1 MTTTVISLNT
11 SMDVISKYK
20 QLVEASANG
29 ESLYVRAREVIKA
42 LKEDNLI
49 TNGDEGT
56 AIAQVVAQLSG
67 SASSQAMST
76 ALAWESAEK
85 ELVLKKEE
93 LEKKIDL
100 LKIEATK
107 AEYDA
112 DLAKVTKN
120 AAEAKMIREYG
131 ANIIYVNGSVATLPD
146 EGRAY
151 EEIKS
156 MKQATLNAEAT
167 NYGIKA
173 QTEQAHAS
181 IHKLVA
187 DTYVNHGMYSGYTV
201 SEHGITGTQKLN
213 TGYVTLSEMNR
224 VVAGE
229 QAKGYVLN
237 AYSNAASSS
246 AGMIGTLVAAEIP
259 GLDPT
264 QYLQT
269 WKSAVD
275 KLNNLVV
282 PTITPSSISF

>member
-49 TNGDEGT
+49 TNGDEGA

-107 AEYDA
+107 AEHDA

-131 ANIIYVNGSVATLPD
+131 ANIVYVNGSVATLPD

-156 MKQATLNAEAT
+156 MKQSTLNAEAT

-173 QTEQAHAS
+173 QTEQAYAS

-201 SEHGITGTQKLN
+201 AENGITGTQKLN

>member
-49 TNGDEGT
+49 TNGDEGA

-100 LKIEATK
+100 LKIETTK
-107 AEYDA
+107 AECDA

-156 MKQATLNAEAT
+156 MKQSTLNAEAT

-187 DTYVNHGMYSGYTV
+187 DTYVNHGMYFGYTIT
-201 SEHGITGTQKLN
+201 ENGITGTQKLN

>member
-1 MTTTVISLNT
+1 MTTTVISLDT

-49 TNGDEGT
+49 TNGDEGA

-93 LEKKIDL
+93 LEKRIDL

-131 ANIIYVNGSVATLPD
+131 SNIIYVNGEVATLQD

-156 MKQATLNAEAT
+156 MKQSTLNAEAT

-173 QTEQAHAS
+173 QTEQAYAS

-187 DTYVNHGMYSGYTV
+187 DTYVNHGMYSGNTV
-201 SEHGITGTQKLN
+201 AENGITGTQKLS

-282 PTITPSSISF
+282 PTITPSSIVF

>member
-49 TNGDEGT
+49 TNGDEGA

-100 LKIEATK
+100 LKIETTK

-156 MKQATLNAEAT
+156 MKQSTLNAEAT

-173 QTEQAHAS
+173 QTEQAYAS

-201 SEHGITGTQKLN
+201 AENGITGTQKLN

>member
-1 MTTTVISLNT
+1 MTTTVISLDT

-76 ALAWESAEK
+76 AFAWEGAEK
-85 ELVLKKEE
+85 DLVLKKEE

-131 ANIIYVNGSVATLPD
+131 ANIVYVNGSVATLPD

-156 MKQATLNAEAT
+156 MKQSTLNAEAT

-187 DTYVNHGMYSGYTV
+187 DTYVNHGMYFGYTIT
-201 SEHGITGTQKLN
+201 ENGITGTQKLS

-229 QAKGYVLN
+229 QAKGFVLN

-275 KLNNLVV
+275 KLNDLAV
-282 PTITPSSISF
+282 PIITPSAISF

>member
-1 MTTTVISLNT
+1 MTTTVISLDT

-76 ALAWESAEK
+76 ALAWEGAEK
-85 ELVLKKEE
+85 DLVLKKEE

-100 LKIEATK
+100 LKLEATK

-131 ANIIYVNGSVATLPD
+131 ANIVYVNGSVATLPD

-156 MKQATLNAEAT
+156 MKQSTLNAEAT

-187 DTYVNHGMYSGYTV
+187 DTYVNHGMYFGYTIT
-201 SEHGITGTQKLN
+201 ENGITGTQKLS

-229 QAKGYVLN
+229 QAKGFVLN

-275 KLNNLVV
+275 KLNDLAV
-282 PTITPSSISF
+282 PIITPSAISF

>member
-1 MTTTVISLNT
+1 MTTTVISLDT

-29 ESLYVRAREVIKA
+29 ERLYVRAREVITA

-49 TNGDEGT
+49 TNGDEGA

-107 AEYDA
+107 AKYDA
-112 DLAKVTKN
+112 DLAKLTKN

-131 ANIIYVNGSVATLPD
+131 ANIVYVNGSVATLPD

-173 QTEQAHAS
+173 QTEQAYAS

-201 SEHGITGTQKLN
+201 AENGITGTQKLS

>member
-1 MTTTVISLNT
+1 MTTTVISLDT

-20 QLVEASANG
+20 LLIEASANG
-29 ESLYVRAREVIKA
+29 ESLYVRAREVIRA

-49 TNGDEGT
+49 TNGEEGT

-67 SASSQAMST
+67 SASGQAMST
-76 ALAWESAEK
+76 ALAWENAEK
-85 ELVLKKEE
+85 DLVLKKEE
-93 LEKKIDL
+93 LEKRIDL
-100 LKIEATK
+100 LKLEATK

-131 ANIIYVNGSVATLPD
+131 SNIIYVNGSVATLPD

-167 NYGIKA
+167 NDGIKA
-173 QTEQAHAS
+173 QTEQAYAS

-187 DTYVNHGMYSGYTV
+187 DTYVNHGMYAGYTITGN
-201 SEHGITGTQKLN
+201 GITGTQKLS

-264 QYLQT
+264 MYLQT

-275 KLNNLVV
+275 KLNNLSV

>member
-11 SMDVISKYK
+11 SMDVIGKYK

-107 AEYDA
+107 AEHDA

-131 ANIIYVNGSVATLPD
+131 ANIVYVNGSVATLPD

-156 MKQATLNAEAT
+156 MKQSTLNAEAT

-201 SEHGITGTQKLN
+201 AENGITGTQKLN

-282 PTITPSSISF
+282 PTITPSSIVF

>member
-1 MTTTVISLNT
+1 MTTTVISLDT

-76 ALAWESAEK
+76 ALAWEGAEK
-85 ELVLKKEE
+85 DLVLKKEE

-100 LKIEATK
+100 LKLEATK

-131 ANIIYVNGSVATLPD
+131 ANIVYVNGEVATLPD

-156 MKQATLNAEAT
+156 MKQSTLNAEAT

-187 DTYVNHGMYSGYTV
+187 DTYVNHGMYFGYTIT
-201 SEHGITGTQKLN
+201 ENGITGTQKLS

-229 QAKGYVLN
+229 QAKGFVLN

-275 KLNNLVV
+275 KLNDLAV
-282 PTITPSSISF
+282 PIITPSAISF

>member
-1 MTTTVISLNT
+1 MTTTVISLDT

-20 QLVEASANG
+20 LLIEASANG
-29 ESLYVRAREVIKA
+29 ESLYVRAREVIRA

-49 TNGDEGT
+49 TNGDEGA

-67 SASSQAMST
+67 SASGQAMST
-76 ALAWESAEK
+76 ALAWENAEK
-85 ELVLKKEE
+85 DLVLKKEE
-93 LEKKIDL
+93 LEKRIDL
-100 LKIEATK
+100 LKLEATK

-131 ANIIYVNGSVATLPD
+131 SNIIYVNGSVATLPD

-151 EEIKS
+151 EEIRS

-167 NYGIKA
+167 EKSIES
-173 QTEQAHAS
+173 QTKQSMAS
-181 IHKLVA
+181 THKLIA
-187 DTYVNHGMYSGYTV
+187 DTYVNHGMYAGYTIT
-201 SEHGITGTQKLN
+201 ENGITGTQKLS

-264 QYLQT
+264 MYLQT

-275 KLNNLVV
+275 KLNNLSV

>member
-100 LKIEATK
+100 LKIETTK

-131 ANIIYVNGSVATLPD
+131 ANIVYVNGSVATLPD

-156 MKQATLNAEAT
+156 MKQSTLNAEAT

-173 QTEQAHAS
+173 QTEQAYAS

-201 SEHGITGTQKLN
+201 AENGITGTQKLN

>member
-1 MTTTVISLNT
+1 MTTTVISLDT

-49 TNGDEGT
+49 TNGDEGA

-100 LKIEATK
+100 LKIETTK
-107 AEYDA
+107 AECDA

-156 MKQATLNAEAT
+156 MKQSTLNAEAT

-173 QTEQAHAS
+173 QTEQAYAS

-201 SEHGITGTQKLN
+201 AENGITGTQKLS

>member
-1 MTTTVISLNT
+1 MTTTVISLDT
-11 SMDVISKYK
+11 SMDVIGKYK

-49 TNGDEGT
+49 TNGDEGA

-85 ELVLKKEE
+85 EFVLKKEE

-112 DLAKVTKN
+112 DLAKLTKN

-131 ANIIYVNGSVATLPD
+131 ANIIYVNGSVATLPN

-173 QTEQAHAS
+173 QTEQAYAS

-201 SEHGITGTQKLN
+201 SENGITGTQKLS

>member
-1 MTTTVISLNT
+1 MTTTVISLDT

-107 AEYDA
+107 AKYDA
-112 DLAKVTKN
+112 DLAKLTKN

-131 ANIIYVNGSVATLPD
+131 ANIVYVNGSVATLPD

-173 QTEQAHAS
+173 QTEQAYAS

-201 SEHGITGTQKLN
+201 AENGITGTQKLS

-259 GLDPT
+259 GLNPT

>member
-1 MTTTVISLNT
+1 MTTTVISLDT

-56 AIAQVVAQLSG
+56 AISQVVAQLSG

-85 ELVLKKEE
+85 DLVLKKEE
-93 LEKKIDL
+93 LEKRIDL

-112 DLAKVTKN
+112 GLAKVTKN

-131 ANIIYVNGSVATLPD
+131 ANIVYVNGSVATLPD

-156 MKQATLNAEAT
+156 MKQSTLNAEAT

-173 QTEQAHAS
+173 QTEQAYAS

-187 DTYVNHGMYSGYTV
+187 DTYVNHGMYSGYTIT
-201 SEHGITGTQKLN
+201 ENGITGTQKLS
-213 TGYVTLSEMNR
+213 TGYITLSEMNR

-229 QAKGYVLN
+229 QAKGFVIN

-259 GLDPT
+259 GLNPT

-282 PTITPSSISF
+282 PTITPSSIVF

>member
-49 TNGDEGT
+49 TNGDEGA

-107 AEYDA
+107 AEHDA

-131 ANIIYVNGSVATLPD
+131 ANIVYVNGEVATLPD

-156 MKQATLNAEAT
+156 MKQSTLNAEAT

-173 QTEQAHAS
+173 QTEQAYAS

-201 SEHGITGTQKLN
+201 AENGITGTQKLN

-282 PTITPSSISF
+282 PTITPSSIVF

>member
-1 MTTTVISLNT
+1 MTTTVISLDT

-107 AEYDA
+107 AKYDA
-112 DLAKVTKN
+112 DLAKLTKN

-131 ANIIYVNGSVATLPD
+131 ANIVYVNGSVATLPD

-173 QTEQAHAS
+173 QTEQAYAS

-201 SEHGITGTQKLN
+201 AENGITGTQKLN

-259 GLDPT
+259 GLNPT

>member
-1 MTTTVISLNT
+1 MTTTVISLDT

-20 QLVEASANG
+20 LLIEASANG

-49 TNGDEGT
+49 TNGDEGA

-67 SASSQAMST
+67 SASGQAMST
-76 ALAWESAEK
+76 ALAWEGAEK
-85 ELVLKKEE
+85 DLVLKKEE
-93 LEKKIDL
+93 LEKRIDL
-100 LKIEATK
+100 LKLEATK
-107 AEYDA
+107 AEHDA
-112 DLAKVTKN
+112 DLAKITKN

-131 ANIIYVNGSVATLPD
+131 SNIIYVNGSVATLPD

-167 NYGIKA
+167 EKSIES
-173 QTEQAHAS
+173 QTKQSMAS
-181 IHKLVA
+181 THKLIA
-187 DTYVNHGMYSGYTV
+187 DTYVNHGMYAGYTIT
-201 SEHGITGTQKLN
+201 ENGITGTQKLS

-275 KLNNLVV
+275 KLNNLTV
-282 PTITPSSISF
+282 PIITPSSITF

>member
-1 MTTTVISLNT
+1 MTTTVISLDT

-49 TNGDEGT
+49 TNGDEGA

-85 ELVLKKEE
+85 EFVLKKEE

-100 LKIEATK
+100 LKLEATK
-107 AEYDA
+107 AEYDIG
-112 DLAKVTKN
+112 LAKVTKN

-131 ANIIYVNGSVATLPD
+131 ANIVYVNGSVSTLPD

-156 MKQATLNAEAT
+156 MKQSTLNAEAT

-201 SEHGITGTQKLN
+201 SENGITGTQKLN

-259 GLDPT
+259 GLNPT

-282 PTITPSSISF
+282 PIITPSSISF

>member
-1 MTTTVISLNT
+1 MTTTVISLDT

-112 DLAKVTKN
+112 GLAKVTKN

-131 ANIIYVNGSVATLPD
+131 ANIVYVNGSVATLSD

-167 NYGIKA
+167 NNGIKA
-173 QTEQAHAS
+173 QTEQAYAS

-201 SEHGITGTQKLN
+201 AENGITGTQKLN
-213 TGYVTLSEMNR
+213 TGHVTLSEMNR

-229 QAKGYVLN
+229 QAKGFVIN

>member
-1 MTTTVISLNT
+1 MTTTVISLDI

-20 QLVEASANG
+20 LLIDASANG

-56 AIAQVVAQLSG
+56 AISQVVAQLSG

-131 ANIIYVNGSVATLPD
+131 ANIIYVKGSVATLPD

-156 MKQATLNAEAT
+156 MKQSTLNAEAT

-173 QTEQAHAS
+173 QTEQAYAS

-201 SEHGITGTQKLN
+201 AENGITGTQKLS

-282 PTITPSSISF
+282 PTITPSSIVF

>member
-67 SASSQAMST
+67 SASSQAMNT

-100 LKIEATK
+100 LKLEATK

-201 SEHGITGTQKLN
+201 SEHGITGTQKLS

-282 PTITPSSISF
+282 PTITPSSIVF

>member
-1 MTTTVISLNT
+1 MTTTVISLDT

-100 LKIEATK
+100 LKIETTK

-131 ANIIYVNGSVATLPD
+131 ANIVYVNGSVATLPD

-156 MKQATLNAEAT
+156 MKQSTLNAEAT

-173 QTEQAHAS
+173 QTEQAYAS

-201 SEHGITGTQKLN
+201 AENGITGTQKLN

>member
-100 LKIEATK
+100 LKIETTK

-156 MKQATLNAEAT
+156 MKQSTLNAEAT

-173 QTEQAHAS
+173 QTEQAYAS

-201 SEHGITGTQKLN
+201 AENGITGTQKLN

>member
-131 ANIIYVNGSVATLPD
+131 ANIVYVNGSVATLPD

-156 MKQATLNAEAT
+156 MKQSTLNAEAT

-173 QTEQAHAS
+173 QTEQAYAS

-201 SEHGITGTQKLN
+201 AENGITGTQKLN

-259 GLDPT
+259 GLNPT

>member
-1 MTTTVISLNT
+1 MTTTVISLDT

-20 QLVEASANG
+20 LLIEASANG

-67 SASSQAMST
+67 SASGQAMST
-76 ALAWESAEK
+76 ALAWEGAEK
-85 ELVLKKEE
+85 DLVLKKEE
-93 LEKKIDL
+93 LEKRIDL
-100 LKIEATK
+100 LKLEATK

-131 ANIIYVNGSVATLPD
+131 SNIIYVNGSVATLPD

-167 NYGIKA
+167 EKSIES
-173 QTEQAHAS
+173 QTKQSMAS
-181 IHKLVA
+181 THKLIA
-187 DTYVNHGMYSGYTV
+187 DTYVNHGMYAGYTIT
-201 SEHGITGTQKLN
+201 ENGITGTQRLS

-275 KLNNLVV
+275 KLNNLTV
-282 PTITPSSISF
+282 PTITPSSITF

>member
-131 ANIIYVNGSVATLPD
+131 ANIVYVNGSVATLPD

-156 MKQATLNAEAT
+156 MKQSTLNAEAT

-173 QTEQAHAS
+173 QTEQAYAS

-201 SEHGITGTQKLN
+201 AENGITGTQKLS

-259 GLDPT
+259 GLNPT

>member
-1 MTTTVISLNT
+1 MTTTVISLDT

-20 QLVEASANG
+20 LLVEASANG

-107 AEYDA
+107 AEYDV
-112 DLAKVTKN
+112 DLAKLTKN

-131 ANIIYVNGSVATLPD
+131 ANIVYVNGSVATLPD

-156 MKQATLNAEAT
+156 MKQAILNAEAT

-201 SEHGITGTQKLN
+201 SENGITGTQKLN

-259 GLDPT
+259 GLNPT
-264 QYLQT
+264 QYLTT

-282 PTITPSSISF
+282 PTITPSSIVF

>member
-1 MTTTVISLNT
+1 MTTTVISLDT

-49 TNGDEGT
+49 TNGDEGA

-100 LKIEATK
+100 LKIETTK
-107 AEYDA
+107 AEYDV

-156 MKQATLNAEAT
+156 MKQSTLNAEAT

-173 QTEQAHAS
+173 QTEQAYAS

-201 SEHGITGTQKLN
+201 AENGITGTQKLS

>member
-49 TNGDEGT
+49 TNGDEGA

-100 LKIEATK
+100 LKIETTK
-107 AEYDA
+107 AECDA

-156 MKQATLNAEAT
+156 MKQSTLNAEAT

-173 QTEQAHAS
+173 QTEQAYAS

-201 SEHGITGTQKLN
+201 AENGITGTQKLS

-264 QYLQT
+264 QYLQA

>member
-1 MTTTVISLNT
+1 MTTTVISLDT

-112 DLAKVTKN
+112 DLAKLTKN

-131 ANIIYVNGSVATLPD
+131 ANIVYVNGSVATLPD

-173 QTEQAHAS
+173 QTGQAYAS

-201 SEHGITGTQKLN
+201 AENGITGTQKLS

>member
-131 ANIIYVNGSVATLPD
+131 ANIVYVNGSVATLPD

-156 MKQATLNAEAT
+156 MKQSTLNAEAT

-173 QTEQAHAS
+173 QTEQAYAS

-201 SEHGITGTQKLN
+201 AENGITGTQKLN

>member
-1 MTTTVISLNT
+1 MTTTVISLDT

-20 QLVEASANG
+20 QLVDASANG

-112 DLAKVTKN
+112 DLAKLTKN

-131 ANIIYVNGSVATLPD
+131 ANIVYVNGSVATLPD

-173 QTEQAHAS
+173 QTEQAYAS

-201 SEHGITGTQKLN
+201 AENGITGTQKLS

>member
-1 MTTTVISLNT
+1 MTTTVISLDT

-49 TNGDEGT
+49 TNGDEGA

-85 ELVLKKEE
+85 DLVLKKEE

-131 ANIIYVNGSVATLPD
+131 SNIVYVNGSVSTLPN

-156 MKQATLNAEAT
+156 MKQSTLNAEAT

-201 SEHGITGTQKLN
+201 AENGITGTQKLS

-282 PTITPSSISF
+282 PTITPSSIVF

>member
-1 MTTTVISLNT
+1 MTTTVISLDT

-49 TNGDEGT
+49 TNGDEGA

-85 ELVLKKEE
+85 DLVLKKEE

-131 ANIIYVNGSVATLPD
+131 SNIIYVNGEVATLPN

-156 MKQATLNAEAT
+156 MKQSTLNAEAT

-201 SEHGITGTQKLN
+201 SENGITGTQKLS

-264 QYLQT
+264 DYLKT

-275 KLNNLVV
+275 KLNDLAV
-282 PTITPSSISF
+282 PVITPSSISF

>member
-20 QLVEASANG
+20 QLVEVSANG

-112 DLAKVTKN
+112 ALAKVTKN

-146 EGRAY
+146 EGRSY

-156 MKQATLNAEAT
+156 MKQSTLNAEAT

-201 SEHGITGTQKLN
+201 SENGITGTQKLS

-282 PTITPSSISF
+282 PTITPSSIIF

>member
-1 MTTTVISLNT
+1 MTTTVISLDA
-11 SMDVISKYK
+11 SLDVINKYN
-20 QLVEASANG
+20 QLIEASANG
-29 ESLYVRAREVIKA
+29 ESLYVRAREVIRA

-67 SASSQAMST
+67 SASGQAMST

-85 ELVLKKEE
+85 ELILKKEE

-100 LKIEATK
+100 LKLEATK
-107 AEYDA
+107 AEHDA
-112 DLAKVTKN
+112 DLAKVAKN

-131 ANIIYVNGSVATLPD
+131 SNIIYVNGSVATLPD

-156 MKQATLNAEAT
+156 MKQSTLNAEAT
-167 NYGIKA
+167 NDGIKA
-173 QTEQAHAS
+173 QTEQAYAS

-187 DTYVNHGMYSGYTV
+187 DTYVNHGMYSGYTIT
-201 SEHGITGTQKLN
+201 ENGITGTQKLS

-259 GLDPT
+259 NLDPT

>member
-1 MTTTVISLNT
+1 MTTTVISLDT

-107 AEYDA
+107 AEYDV

-131 ANIIYVNGSVATLPD
+131 ANIVYVNGSVATLPD

-156 MKQATLNAEAT
+156 MKQSTLNAEAT

-259 GLDPT
+259 GLNPT

-282 PTITPSSISF
+282 PTITPSSIIF